1 MSNIRKPKQTLLG
14 VIVSII
20 IIFAVASFY
29 MGALKGI
36 INKLSEKTKLKIEY
50 KTTIEELEKSN
61 D

>member
-1 MSNIRKPKQTLLG
+1 MSNIRKSKQTILG

-29 MGALKGI
+29 MGTLQGI
-36 INKLSEKTKLKIEY
+36 INKLSETTKLKTEY
-50 KTTIEELEKSN
+50 KTTIEELEESN